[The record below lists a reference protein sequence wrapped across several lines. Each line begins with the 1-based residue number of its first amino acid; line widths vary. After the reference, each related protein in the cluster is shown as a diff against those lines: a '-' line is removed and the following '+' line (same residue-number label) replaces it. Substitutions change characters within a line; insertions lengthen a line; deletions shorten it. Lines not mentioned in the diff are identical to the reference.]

1 MVAYMES
8 QSLRESAAAMGRKGG
23 SARVKKLTPE
33 QRSEEM
39 RAAANARWKKV
50 RERAEAAQQTP

>member
-1 MVAYMES
+1 MES